1 MECDDQAARLTVR
14 TVLRHEQPA
23 VPIGAVGAGP
33 ALLRFVETQKL
44 FDPKDIYGDAPSPT
58 RL

>member
-1 MECDDQAARLTVR
+1 
-14 TVLRHEQPA
+14 
-23 VPIGAVGAGP
+23 VGGGP
-33 ALLRFVETQKL
+33 APLRFVETQKL